1 MKFLKNPEVD
11 QGSKAIENLSQNE
24 EEKLAKALENKDI
37 PEKVTVQKKAKE
49 STKEVKQKKMEKI
62 MKTAAM
68 LSLKGF
74 YKHREMGDVLNRENN
89 QKKKWLKK
97 H

>member
-37 PEKVTVQKKAKE
+37 PEEVTVQKKAKE
-49 STKEVKQKKMEKI
+49 STKEVKQKKNGKNNE
-62 MKTAAM
+62 
-68 LSLKGF
+68 
-74 YKHREMGDVLNRENN
+74 NRCYAFIERI
-89 QKKKWLKK
+89 L
-97 H
+97 